1 MVLNYS
7 FFVYHST
14 FLSEKC
20 YFCITKQ
27 NKMQR
32 NTGKILLLFV
42 IIISIVS
49 CNRKSQ
55 LLYMSDVQNEVLA
68 AAKAQ
73 PYLLKP
79 GDVLSV
85 QILTQDQNVSRL
97 FNINAVGTSYNAYVS
112 EASTYVNGFSVND
125 SGYIHLPVLGKIKID
140 SLSTRE
146 AQAEIQRQTE
156 KYLKDGLAIV
166 KLLSF
171 KVTVIGEVKRPGTY
185 TNYNDSLNIFEAIG
199 LAGDLS
205 DYGQRSNV
213 LVLRRTP
220 QGVKT
225 IRLNLHDKSI
235 ITSEGFYLLPNDT
248 VIVEPRSGKIMAL
261 NTPNISLFL
270 SIVTTALL
278 MMNYLK

>member
-1 MVLNYS
+1 
-7 FFVYHST
+7 
-14 FLSEKC
+14 
-20 YFCITKQ
+20 
-27 NKMQR
+27 MQR
-32 NTGKILLLFV
+32 NTVKVLALFV
-42 IIISIVS
+42 IIVSIVA

-55 LLYMSDVQNEVLA
+55 LLYMSDVQNEVLSA
-68 AAKAQ
+68 SKAQ

-85 QILTQDQNVSRL
+85 QIITQDPSISRL
-97 FNINAVGTSYNAYVS
+97 FNINAVGSSYNTYAN
-112 EASTYVNGFSVND
+112 EASTYINGFSIND
-125 SGYIHLPVLGKIKID
+125 SGFVHLPVLGKINID
-140 SLSTRE
+140 SISTRE
-146 AQAEIQRQTE
+146 AQAKIQVETE
-156 KYLKDGLAIV
+156 KFLKDGLAIV

-185 TNYNDSLNIFEAIG
+185 TNYNDNLNIFEAIG

-205 DYGQRSNV
+205 DYGKRSNV

>member
-1 MVLNYS
+1 MEMQKLNS
-7 FFVYHST
+7 KI
-14 FLSEKC
+14 FLL
-20 YFCITKQ
+20 I
-27 NKMQR
+27 
-32 NTGKILLLFV
+32 V
-42 IIISIVS
+42 IILSLYS

-55 LLYMSDVQNEVLA
+55 LLYMSDVQNEVLQ
-68 AAKAQ
+68 AAKVQ

-97 FNINAVGTSYNAYVS
+97 FNVSAVGTNYNTYAT

-125 SGYIHLPVLGKIKID
+125 SGFIQLPVLGKIKID

-146 AQAEIQRQTE
+146 AQSRIQTETE

-185 TNYNDSLNIFEAIG
+185 TNYNDNLNIFEAIG

-220 QGVKT
+220 NGVKT

-248 VIVEPRSGKIMAL
+248 IIVEPRNGKIMAL
-261 NTPNISLFL
+261 NTPNISIFL

>member
-1 MVLNYS
+1 
-7 FFVYHST
+7 
-14 FLSEKC
+14 
-20 YFCITKQ
+20 
-27 NKMQR
+27 MQR
-32 NTGKILLLFV
+32 IIAKTALLL
-42 IIISIVS
+42 IIIVSLYS

-55 LLYMSDVQNEVLA
+55 LLYMSDVQNELLTTAVV
-68 AAKAQ
+68 Q
-73 PYLLKP
+73 PYLLKS

-85 QILTQDQNVSRL
+85 QIITQDANVSRL

-125 SGYIHLPVLGKIKID
+125 SGYVHLPVLGKIKVD
-140 SLSTRE
+140 SLSTRQ
-146 AQAEIQRQTE
+146 AQAIIQKQTE

-185 TNYNDSLNIFEAIG
+185 TNYNDNLNIFEAIG

-213 LVLRRTP
+213 LVIRKTP

-225 IRLNLHDKSI
+225 LRLNLQDKAL

-248 VIVEPRSGKIMAL
+248 VIVEPRTGKVMAL
-261 NTPNISLFL
+261 NTPNVSLFL
-270 SIVTTALL
+270 SIITTALL

>member
-1 MVLNYS
+1 MA
-7 FFVYHST
+7 
-14 FLSEKC
+14 
-20 YFCITKQ
+20 
-27 NKMQR
+27 
-32 NTGKILLLFV
+32 
-42 IIISIVS
+42 S

-55 LLYMSDVQNEVLA
+55 LLYMSDVQNEVIE

-73 PYLLKP
+73 PYHLKA

-85 QILTQDQNVSRL
+85 QILTQDPNISRL
-97 FNINAVGTSYNAYVS
+97 FNINAVGLSYNTFAT
-112 EASTYVNGFSVND
+112 EAATYVNGFSVND

-146 AQAEIQRQTE
+146 AQSVIQRETE
-156 KYLKDGLAIV
+156 KYLKDGLALV

-185 TNYNDSLNIFEAIG
+185 TNYNDNLNIFEAIG
-199 LAGDLS
+199 LAGDIS
-205 DYGQRSNV
+205 DYGERGNV
-213 LVLRRTP
+213 LVLRRSP
-220 QGVKT
+220 QGIKT
-225 IRLNLHDKSI
+225 IRVNLRDKSI

-248 VIVEPRSGKIMAL
+248 VIVEPRKGKVMAL

-270 SIVTTALL
+270 SVITTALL

>member
-1 MVLNYS
+1 MQ
-7 FFVYHST
+7 
-14 FLSEKC
+14 
-20 YFCITKQ
+20 Q
-27 NKMQR
+27 NINR
-32 NTGKILLLFV
+32 ALLLFV
-42 IIISIVS
+42 IIAIATS

-55 LLYMSDVQNEVLA
+55 LLYMSDVKNEVIA
-68 AAKAQ
+68 TAQAQ
-73 PYLLKP
+73 PYQLRP

-85 QILTQDQNVSRL
+85 QIITQDPSVSRL
-97 FNINAVGTSYNAYVS
+97 FNINAVGTSYNTYAT

-125 SGYIHLPVLGKIKID
+125 SGFIHLPILGKIKID

-146 AQAEIQRQTE
+146 AQAKIQLETE

-185 TNYNDSLNIFEAIG
+185 TNYNDNLNIFEAIG

-213 LVLRRTP
+213 LVLRKTS

-225 IRLNLHDKSI
+225 FRLNLHDRSL

-270 SIVTTALL
+270 SILTTALL

>member
-1 MVLNYS
+1 
-7 FFVYHST
+7 
-14 FLSEKC
+14 
-20 YFCITKQ
+20 
-27 NKMQR
+27 MQR
-32 NTGKILLLFV
+32 NTRKALLLFV
-42 IIISIVS
+42 IIAIVTS
-49 CNRKSQ
+49 CNRKAQ
-55 LLYMSDVQNEVLA
+55 LLYMSDVQNEVIST
-68 AAKAQ
+68 AQ
-73 PYLLKP
+73 SKPYQLRP

-85 QILTQDQNVSRL
+85 QIITQDPNVSRI
-97 FNINAVGTSYNAYVS
+97 FNINSIGTAYNAYVS
-112 EASTYVNGFSVND
+112 EVSTYVNGFSIND
-125 SGYIHLPVLGKIKID
+125 SGFIHLPVLGKIKID
-140 SLSTRE
+140 SLSTRD
-146 AQAEIQRQTE
+146 AQAKIQVETE

-185 TNYNDSLNIFEAIG
+185 TNYNDNLNIFEAIG

-213 LVLRRTP
+213 LVLRKTP

-225 IRLNLHDKSI
+225 FRLNLHDKSL
-235 ITSEGFYLLPNDT
+235 ITSDGFYLLPNDT

-270 SIVTTALL
+270 SVITTALL

>member
-1 MVLNYS
+1 
-7 FFVYHST
+7 
-14 FLSEKC
+14 
-20 YFCITKQ
+20 
-27 NKMQR
+27 MQR
-32 NTGKILLLFV
+32 IVQKIILVLVVVVSL
-42 IIISIVS
+42 IS

-55 LLYMSDVQNEVLA
+55 LLYMSDVQNEVLTTA
-68 AAKAQ
+68 VFQ

-85 QILTQDQNVSRL
+85 QIITQDINVSRL

-112 EASTYVNGFSVND
+112 EASTYVNGFSIND
-125 SGYIHLPVLGKIKID
+125 SGYVYLPVLGKIKID
-140 SLSTRE
+140 SLSTRQ
-146 AQAEIQRQTE
+146 AQAIIQKETE

-185 TNYNDSLNIFEAIG
+185 TNFNDNLNIFEAIG

-213 LVLRRTP
+213 LVIRKTP

-225 IRLNLHDKSI
+225 LRLNLHDKAL

-248 VIVEPRSGKIMAL
+248 VIVEPRTGKVMAL
-261 NTPNISLFL
+261 NTPNVSLFL
-270 SIVTTALL
+270 SIITTALL

>member
-1 MVLNYS
+1 
-7 FFVYHST
+7 
-14 FLSEKC
+14 
-20 YFCITKQ
+20 
-27 NKMQR
+27 MQR
-32 NTGKILLLFV
+32 NICKALLLFV
-42 IIISIVS
+42 IIAVATS

-55 LLYMSDVQNEVLA
+55 LLYMTNVQNELLE

-73 PYLLKP
+73 PYLLRS

-85 QILTQDQNVSRL
+85 QIITQDQNVSRL
-97 FNINAVGTSYNAYVS
+97 FNINAVGTTYNAYVS

-125 SGYIHLPVLGKIKID
+125 SGFIQLPVLGKIKID
-140 SLSTRE
+140 SLSTRQ
-146 AQAEIQRQTE
+146 AQAKIQHETE

-185 TNYNDSLNIFEAIG
+185 TNYNDNLNIFEAIG
-199 LAGDLS
+199 LAGDIS
-205 DYGQRSNV
+205 DYGERSNV
-213 LVLRRTP
+213 LVLRRTSK
-220 QGVKT
+220 GLKT
-225 IRLNLHDKSI
+225 IRLNLHDKSL

-248 VIVEPRSGKIMAL
+248 VIVEPRKGKVMAL

-270 SIVTTALL
+270 SIITTALL